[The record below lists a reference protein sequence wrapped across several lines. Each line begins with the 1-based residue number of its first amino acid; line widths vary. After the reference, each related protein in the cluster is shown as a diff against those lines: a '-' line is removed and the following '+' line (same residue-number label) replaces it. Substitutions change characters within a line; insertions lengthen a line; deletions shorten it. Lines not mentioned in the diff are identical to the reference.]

1 MTKVSGSCGNLEQNI
16 TLQWNNT
23 ANVTNNFVLHF
34 IKNETTKQYSFHHLE
49 LTLTEG
55 SKNYFIRK
63 YLSLSLYQY
72 KLLFKIFICYEFFI
86 INSLN
91 LLIIFTF

>member
-1 MTKVSGSCGNLEQNI
+1 MTEVSGSCGNLEQNI

-55 SKNYFIRK
+55 SKNCFIRK
-63 YLSLSLYQY
+63 YLSLFININYFLRSLSVMNF
-72 KLLFKIFICYEFFI
+72 L
-86 INSLN
+86 
-91 LLIIFTF
+91 LLIR

>member
-1 MTKVSGSCGNLEQNI
+1 MTEVSGSCGNLEQNI

-55 SKNYFIRK
+55 SKNCFIRK
-63 YLSLSLYQY
+63 YLSLFININYFLRSLSVMNF
-72 KLLFKIFICYEFFI
+72 L
-86 INSLN
+86 
-91 LLIIFTF
+91 LLIS

>member
-55 SKNYFIRK
+55 SKNCFIRK
-63 YLSLSLYQY
+63 YLSLFININYFLRSLSVMNF
-72 KLLFKIFICYEFFI
+72 L
-86 INSLN
+86 
-91 LLIIFTF
+91 LLIC

>member
-1 MTKVSGSCGNLEQNI
+1 MTEVSGSCGNLEQNI

-49 LTLTEG
+49 LSLTEG
-55 SKNYFIRK
+55 SKNCFIRK
-63 YLSLSLYQY
+63 YLSLFININYFLRSLSVMNF
-72 KLLFKIFICYEFFI
+72 L
-86 INSLN
+86 
-91 LLIIFTF
+91 LLIS